1 MKKQMLA
8 LTAITALALSAQ
20 AQLFN
25 WTLTTSGSG
34 NMGIPGDGSGQLTLT
49 SGVVTAISG
58 TVNGNAVSLLGVGS
72 LLSNDNRLPLNNGLG
87 MNIAS
92 YGVLVISNF
101 ELGGQLWF
109 HNYTTQDRGT
119 FSYTAVPEP
128 STWVMAGVFGVGAVV
143 TVGMRRRPQA
153 NA

>member
-34 NMGIPGDGSGQLTLT
+34 NPGNGSGQLTLT

-72 LLSNDNRLPLNNGLG
+72 LLSNDNRLPFNNGLG

-92 YGVLVISNF
+92 YGVLLISNF
-101 ELGGQLWF
+101 EEGGQIWF
-109 HNYTTQDRGT
+109 HDYSTQNLGT

-143 TVGMRRRPQA
+143 TVGMRRRQQA